1 MSNWAVLFDWDG
13 VVIDSSALHEKSW
26 EITADKYSLDL
37 PHDHFK
43 RGFGKRNETIIPEI
57 LKWSQ
62 DLVVISELA
71 DYKESAY
78 RRLLASER
86 IVPLPG
92 VREFL
97 NWLINEDVVCVIA
110 SSTPK
115 KNLLAALPILEL
127 ERYFTGMISGD
138 DVINGKPDP
147 EPFIKA
153 AKLANLDPSRCL
165 VLEDSHS
172 GVEAG
177 LAAGCKVI
185 AVGTTH
191 PLVTFENVHDRVH
204 DLTLLDY
211 AKIKSWFQ

>member
-26 EITADKYSLDL
+26 EITAEQYSLVL
-37 PHDHFK
+37 PNGHFK
-43 RGFGKRNETIIPEI
+43 QGFGKRNETIIPEI

-62 DLVVISELA
+62 DLAMIRELA
-71 DYKESAY
+71 DYKESTY
-78 RRLLASER
+78 RELLSLEK
-86 IVPLPG
+86 ISPLAG
-92 VREFL
+92 VRDFL
-97 NWLINEDVVCVIA
+97 NWLAQEDVVCVIA

-115 KNLLAALPILEL
+115 KNLLAALPILGL
-127 ERYFTGMISGD
+127 EGYFKGMISGD

-153 AKLANLDPSRCL
+153 AKLANLDPSQCL

-172 GVEAG
+172 GVKAG
-177 LAAGCKVI
+177 VAAGCKVI

-191 PLVTFENVHDRVH
+191 PLETFEDVQGRVA

-211 AKIKSWFQ
+211 ENIKSWFH